1 MAGIDQI
8 RTFVEVVRTGNVT
21 AAARRRG
28 LSQPTASQHIR
39 SLESVTGTALFV
51 RRRYGMEPTD
61 AGRALYRESVEPLAK
76 LDTLLH
82 DLDRGRRSAPQPVVR
97 VGGAPELLMY
107 ALVPMLAASE
117 VSVTCRVGSDASV
130 LDLLVAGDIDVAI
143 TRTSAPRRGCTS
155 SIIGSDG
162 FALVSPPG
170 SRRVRT
176 LDRLGPVLSQ
186 ASWVAFSDDMPV
198 TRRFW
203 RDHLGTDL
211 TAQVRMVA
219 PDERLVLAAVQ
230 AGLGST
236 LLSRST
242 CAAAIEAGTVV
253 ERYDVSDLIAPQP
266 ISASL
271 RHETATRAEIRALLS
286 AAQ

>member
-1 MAGIDQI
+1 MAGIDHI
-8 RTFVEVVRTGNVT
+8 RTFVEVVRAGNVT
-21 AAARRRG
+21 AAAARRG

-39 SLESVTGTALFV
+39 ILEAVTGTALFV
-51 RRRYGMEPTD
+51 RRRYGMEPTE
-61 AGRALYRESVEPLAK
+61 AGRALYRESVEPLAR
-76 LDTLLH
+76 LDALLH
-82 DLDRGRRSAPQPVVR
+82 DLDRGERAAPEPVVR
-97 VGGAPELLMY
+97 VGGAAELLMY
-107 ALVPMLAASE
+107 VLVPMLSAS
-117 VSVTCRVGSDASV
+117 SVCTTCRIGNDAAV
-130 LDLLVAGDIDVAI
+130 LELLVAGDIDVAI
-143 TRTSAPRRGCTS
+143 TRTPAPRRSCTS
-155 SIIGSDG
+155 SIVASDG

-170 SRRVRT
+170 TKRVRD
-176 LDRLGPVLSQ
+176 LAQLGRALAR

-211 TAQVRMVA
+211 TARVRLIA

-253 ERYDVSDLIAPQP
+253 ERLPVGDLIAPQP
-266 ISASL
+266 IYASL
-271 RHETATRAEIRALLS
+271 RHETATRADVQALLS
-286 AAQ
+286 ATQ